1 MRTRKTPLF
10 KGVDTK
16 QFFSLVKAGFS
27 QRRKKLRSSISAGL
41 GVTKDQAENLLT
53 SANIDPNDRP
63 QILDLS
69 QWHALYE
76 QYKKEQYKKNT

>member
-1 MRTRKTPLF
+1 MRTRQTPLF
-10 KGVDTK
+10 KDVDTK

-41 GVTKDQAENLLT
+41 GVTKDQAEALLN

-63 QILDLS
+63 QMLDLS

-76 QYKKEQYKKNT
+76 QYYKEQ